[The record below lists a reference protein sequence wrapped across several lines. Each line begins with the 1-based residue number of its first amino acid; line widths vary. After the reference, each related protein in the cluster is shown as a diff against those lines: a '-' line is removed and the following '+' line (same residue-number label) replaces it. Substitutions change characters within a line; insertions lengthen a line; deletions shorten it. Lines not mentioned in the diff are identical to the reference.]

1 MHTFHTIN
9 NYKIVL
15 VPINKSNAIYVQSFI
30 LSGRMNEG
38 RKDSG
43 ISHLLE
49 HVLTESWSKCKNN
62 CAKYWGNKGI
72 ITNASTGDTTINY
85 YVEGLSKYSKD
96 ILEYI
101 INITSNPVIPPT
113 RIQVEKKAVYE
124 ELIRDM
130 NDPGWKIGLELAN
143 FFYSHEGLQN
153 SNNIPLQLDNLKSI
167 DTKILTDFCK
177 KIYTPTNI
185 LFVVAGKFNNT
196 SVLNIFKKNL
206 PKNKCPGPS
215 NMIFNFTKHIAEPKT
230 IFIPNKNAEVA
241 EIVIAFLSPVY
252 PWSKECTL
260 FKMITDIL
268 ADGMLSLFMKKLR
281 SELHLIC
288 NIHVDIDSDVTGTLT
303 TIETTGNET
312 NIPKIISGI
321 SNILEDM
328 LKGNF
333 DEGQI
338 ERVKDIYLIRED
350 ALCKNNT
357 FWGDFYGSQYINQLY
372 KKTPKIYTYEEFT
385 KAIHSA
391 TKADIVRV
399 ARKIFDLRNM
409 LIIYQ
414 CKNPIQ

>member
-38 RKDSG
+38 KKDSG

-85 YVEGLSKYSKD
+85 FVEGLNKYSKE

-101 INITSNPVIPPT
+101 INITSNPEILPA
-113 RIQVEKKAVYE
+113 RIQVEKKAVHE

-130 NDPGWKIGLELAN
+130 NDPGWKIGLELAK
-143 FFYSHEGLQN
+143 FFYSHEGLRN

-167 DTKILTDFCK
+167 NTKILTDFCK
-177 KIYTPTNI
+177 KIYTPSNI
-185 LFVVAGKFNNT
+185 LFVVAGKFNKGA
-196 SVLNIFKKNL
+196 VLNIFKKNL
-206 PKNKCPGPS
+206 PKKKCPGPS
-215 NMIFNFTKHIAEPKT
+215 NMIFNFTKHIAKPKT
-230 IFIPNKNAEVA
+230 IFIPNKHAEVA
-241 EIVIAFLSPVY
+241 EIVIAFLSPIY
-252 PWSKECTL
+252 PWSKECPL
-260 FKMITDIL
+260 FKTIADIL
-268 ADGMLSLFMKKLR
+268 SDGMLSLFMKRLR
-281 SELHLIC
+281 SELHIIY

-303 TIETTGNET
+303 TIETTGNEA
-312 NIPKIISGI
+312 NVHKIIAGI
-321 SNILEDM
+321 SDILEDL

-338 ERVKDIYLIRED
+338 ERVKDIYMIRED

-372 KKTPKIYTYEEFT
+372 KTTHKIYTYKEFT
-385 KAIHSA
+385 TVVHSA
-391 TKADIVRV
+391 TKADIVR
-399 ARKIFDLRNM
+399 AANKIFDLENM

-414 CKNPIQ
+414 CKNPI